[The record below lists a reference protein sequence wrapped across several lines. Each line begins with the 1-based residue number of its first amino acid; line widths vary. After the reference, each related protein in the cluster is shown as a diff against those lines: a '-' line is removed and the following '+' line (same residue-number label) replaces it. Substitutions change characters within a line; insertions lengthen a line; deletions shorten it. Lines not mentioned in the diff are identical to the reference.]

1 MLDIPLQRRRKYSTF
16 FCKGYIKIFGGRKH
30 EDDTVV
36 AVLASAIR
44 RDISFGVLRP
54 DEKMKIEGLRK
65 SYGGSSHTMRET
77 LRMLAAEGLVE
88 ATNQRGFRVTSA
100 TDDDLHDILFMRLE
114 TEKLGLKR
122 SLGLGDVDWESM
134 VLATLHTLD
143 RAEEEVQLNPDD
155 TTALAW
161 DERCREASE
170 TLISAC
176 GSPRLLDMARKFF
189 GQSRRFRLALL
200 REGRIDFGARA
211 RRRER
216 LREAILARDEEGAV
230 RLLEEDI
237 RADIGTVPT

>member
-1 MLDIPLQRRRKYSTF
+1 M
-16 FCKGYIKIFGGRKH
+16 IFGGRNN

-54 DEKMKIEGLRK
+54 DQKMKIEALRQ
-65 SYGGSSHTMRET
+65 SYGGSNHTMRET

-88 ATNQRGFRVTSA
+88 ATSQRGFRVTSA
-100 TDDDLHDILFMRLE
+100 TEDDLRDILFMRLE

-122 SLGLGDVDWESM
+122 SLEFGDVNWESM
-134 VLATLHTLD
+134 VLAALHALE
-143 RAEEEVQLNPDD
+143 RAEEEVQLNPED

-176 GSPRLLDMARKFF
+176 GSPRLLDMAQKFF

-200 REGRIDFGARA
+200 REGRLDFAARA
-211 RRRER
+211 GRRER
-216 LREAILARDEEGAV
+216 LREAILARDEDRAV
-230 RLLEEDI
+230 GLLEEDV
-237 RADIGTVPT
+237 RADMGA